1 MHSVLTST
9 DIHQNVIYSNIT
21 YSKTSSFAVLFA
33 NKKNS
38 GVVKHILKEIYYQ
51 IIMSVLS

>member
-9 DIHQNVIYSNIT
+9 DIHQNIIYSNIT